1 MVDLHISLV
10 VAVAQQLRHIAV
22 AIVAEHSIVA
32 ERLPAVEVI
41 AEQPVAEAA
50 VRSIRVA
57 ITQLVTAVHSI
68 SAMITTLSVA
78 HQAME
83 AVIREVTLAER
94 SLLVVATAVVRA
106 DDSLV

>member
-1 MVDLHISLV
+1 VVVLHISLV
-10 VAVAQQLRHIAV
+10 VAVQQLRHIAV

-57 ITQLVTAVHSI
+57 ITQLVTVVHSI

-83 AVIREVTLAER
+83 AAIREVTLAER
-94 SLLVVATAVVRA
+94 SLQVVATAVVRA